1 MAQNVALREI
11 RTLREDLDASLWAEH
26 MLARLGSVFSA
37 LSALLTGISLY
48 GLLSY
53 VVGRRSREIGI
64 RVALG
69 ARPTDVVKVIIA
81 KTLFFVLTGIVSGL
95 AASALIGQFMRS
107 LLYGVSY
114 TDKWAYGIGVVLV
127 MIIAAVATTLP
138 AIRAARLDPSVALRR
153 PA

>member
-1 MAQNVALREI
+1 V
-11 RTLREDLDASLWAEH
+11 RTIDEDLEASLWTEH
-26 MLARLGSVFSA
+26 MLARLGSVFSV

-53 VVGRRSREIGI
+53 AVGHRSREIGI

-69 ARPTDVVKVIIA
+69 ARPADVVKVIFM
-81 KTLFFVLTGIVSGL
+81 KTLFFVLAGIVAGL
-95 AASALIGQFMRS
+95 AASAVMGRFLRS
-107 LLYGVSY
+107 LLYEVSY

-127 MIIAAVATTLP
+127 VIIAAVATTLP
-138 AIRAARLDPSVALRR
+138 AFRAARLDPSVALRR